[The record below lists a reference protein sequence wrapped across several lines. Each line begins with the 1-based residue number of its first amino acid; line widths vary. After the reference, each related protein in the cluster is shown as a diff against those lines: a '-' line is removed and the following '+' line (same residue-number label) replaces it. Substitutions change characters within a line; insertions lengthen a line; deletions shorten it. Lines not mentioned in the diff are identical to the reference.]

1 MPAIFMGHGSPM
13 NAIENNSYTAKW
25 TQVAKEIIRPNA
37 ILSISAHW
45 FTHGTRITDA
55 SKPEVVYDMYG
66 FPEALYRVAYQPP
79 GAPKLAHE
87 TIQMI
92 SRQVNVDNTWGIDH
106 GTWSVLSRMYPGA
119 DIPVFQMSVDAD
131 ADVEAQFKIGKEI
144 RELRNKGVMILGS
157 GNVVHNLSRV
167 DWNLEGGYQWAQD
180 FDSYIKS
187 NVMEK
192 NYQDVIN
199 YKKAGHSAEMAFYTP
214 DHFAPLLYVLGASQE
229 DDQLTVFN
237 DSCTMGSLS
246 MTCYLFK

>member
-1 MPAIFMGHGSPM
+1 MGHGSPM
-13 NAIENNSYTAKW
+13 NAIENNPYTAKW
-25 TQVAKEIIRPNA
+25 TQIAKEIKRPNA

-55 SKPEVVYDMYG
+55 PKPEVVYDMYG

-87 TIQMI
+87 TIHLI
-92 SRQVNVDNTWGIDH
+92 SRQVTVDNTWGIDH
-106 GTWSVLSRMYPGA
+106 GTWSVLSRMYPEA

-131 ADVEAQFKIGKEI
+131 ADAETQFIIGKEI
-144 RELRNKGVMILGS
+144 SDLRNKGVMILGS
-157 GNVVHNLSRV
+157 GNIVHNLSRV
-167 DWNLEGGYQWAQD
+167 DWDMEGGYLWAQD
-180 FDSYIKS
+180 FDSYIKN

-192 NYQDVIN
+192 SYKNVID

-229 DDQLTVFN
+229 DDRLTVFN

-246 MTCYLFK
+246 MTCYLFN

>member
-1 MPAIFMGHGSPM
+1 MGHGSPM

-25 TQVAKEIIRPNA
+25 TQVAKEIKRPEA

-45 FTHGTRITDA
+45 FTHGTKITDA
-55 SKPEVVYDMYG
+55 PRPKVIYDMYG

-79 GAPKLAHE
+79 GATELAHK
-87 TIQMI
+87 TIQRI
-92 SRQVNVDNTWGIDH
+92 SSRVTVDNTWGIDH
-106 GTWSVLSRMYPGA
+106 GTWSVLSRMYPEA

-131 ADVEAQFKIGKEI
+131 ADTETQFKIGKEI
-144 RELRNKGVMILGS
+144 RGLRQEGVMILGS
-157 GNVVHNLSRV
+157 GNIVHNLSRV
-167 DWNLEGGYQWAQD
+167 DWNMEGGYQWAQD

-192 NYQDVIN
+192 NYQNVID
-199 YKKAGHSAEMAFYTP
+199 YKKAGHSAEMSFYTP
-214 DHFAPLLYVLGASQE
+214 DHFAPLLYVLGATQN

-246 MTCYLFK
+246 MTCYLFE